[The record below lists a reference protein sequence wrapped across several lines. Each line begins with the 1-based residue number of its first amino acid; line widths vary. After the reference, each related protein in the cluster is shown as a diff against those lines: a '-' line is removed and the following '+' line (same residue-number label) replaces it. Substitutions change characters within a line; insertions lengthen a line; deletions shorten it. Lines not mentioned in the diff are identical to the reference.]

1 MNALLTSI
9 GGLGLFLFGMAV
21 MVSGLR
27 KLAGDQLHQW
37 LARATRTPLSG
48 TLSGAVVTAAI
59 QSSSATMIAT
69 VGFVGAG
76 LLSFPQA
83 LGVVFGANIGTTIT
97 GWIVALLGLK
107 LKLTAAAL
115 PFMLVA
121 AILYLMKGNRTL
133 RGAGKAM
140 AGFALMF
147 MGIGFLQ
154 EGLSGARALIDLTAF
169 DATGLS
175 GRLVLLL
182 IGIVLTL
189 ITQASSATVA
199 AAVTALSTGA
209 IDLPQ
214 AAAVIVGADV
224 GTTAKAMLA
233 SIGGNA
239 ASRRTAFAHVAYN
252 LFTGCVAFFL
262 LPLYLWIWSSVAP
275 NMVIN
280 SPEVIAVAYHS
291 IFNIIGVSIALPFAD
306 QFAQLIERLYP
317 DRDAPLVAALDDR
330 LLDDANTATRTLESA
345 TRLIAATALR
355 TSSSI
360 LSDDVSKRH
369 VSPSEILQATAATR
383 AFAVRTGKA
392 AEEDD
397 LNTRQLFAI
406 LHIIDHT
413 ERLIER
419 LTIKGRYEGM
429 ASHPQLKQQAK
440 DIATEMAGLA
450 DQITIGETENHIARL
465 EQKAAELEHDNAA
478 FRSQQIT
485 EAAKGAISPDA
496 LEKNLDSARW
506 LRRLTYH
513 SWRIGYYYR
522 ALFP

>member
-199 AAVTALSTGA
+199 AAVTALSRRDRSSTSRGCDCRRGCRGPEGRSSRA
-209 IDLPQ
+209 RRPGCKTSDRP
-214 AAAVIVGADV
+214 ARS
-224 GTTAKAMLA
+224 A
-233 SIGGNA
+233 S
-239 ASRRTAFAHVAYN
+239 
-252 LFTGCVAFFL
+252 
-262 LPLYLWIWSSVAP
+262 PP
-275 NMVIN
+275 
-280 SPEVIAVAYHS
+280 
-291 IFNIIGVSIALPFAD
+291 
-306 QFAQLIERLYP
+306 
-317 DRDAPLVAALDDR
+317 
-330 LLDDANTATRTLESA
+330 
-345 TRLIAATALR
+345 
-355 TSSSI
+355 
-360 LSDDVSKRH
+360 
-369 VSPSEILQATAATR
+369 
-383 AFAVRTGKA
+383 
-392 AEEDD
+392 
-397 LNTRQLFAI
+397 
-406 LHIIDHT
+406 
-413 ERLIER
+413 
-419 LTIKGRYEGM
+419 
-429 ASHPQLKQQAK
+429 
-440 DIATEMAGLA
+440 
-450 DQITIGETENHIARL
+450 
-465 EQKAAELEHDNAA
+465 
-478 FRSQQIT
+478 RS
-485 EAAKGAISPDA
+485 
-496 LEKNLDSARW
+496 
-506 LRRLTYH
+506 
-513 SWRIGYYYR
+513 
-522 ALFP
+522 